1 MMVTLGFADGIQ
13 HTVGQIFQPVF
24 KFFAGILAF
33 FYSFV
38 PNYAIAIALL
48 TILIMGVLT
57 PLTVKSTKS
66 MIAMQRL
73 QPEIKKLQQKYKGAE
88 NRAQLNEEMMAL
100 YKVEGVNPAGGCL
113 PMFLQFP
120 FLIILYDIIRGLTNI
135 STTKIAVPSSCHLPM
150 LTSNVAPRYI
160 PNTSHMYCD
169 LVGSGGKM
177 MSFGIDLALK
187 PFSHHSSWIAAVPFF
202 ALVAIAVGLQYVQM
216 SQMSKRNSATQAN
229 NQMAKLQKFMPIIFA
244 YIYFL
249 IPAAVLI
256 YMIVSTLIRIATQ
269 DIIFRTGMVKPATA
283 TQTVIA
289 KTSTPDAGEAKKPAA
304 AGGGNGKQTK
314 PSGKPAEIEEAKPKA
329 NPATRSKDKRK
340 RKDR

>member
-1 MMVTLGFADGIQ
+1 MIIANSIT
-13 HTVGQIFQPVF
+13 HSVGQIFQPVF
-24 KFFAGILAF
+24 KLFADILAF
-33 FYSFV
+33 IYSIV
-38 PNYAIAIALL
+38 PNYAVAIAIL

-88 NRAQLNEEMMAL
+88 NRAQLNEEMMRL
-100 YKVEGVNPAGGCL
+100 YKEEGVSPAGGCL

-135 STTKIAVPSSCHLPM
+135 STTKIPVPAACHLPM
-150 LTSNVAPRYI
+150 QFTHVAPRYI
-160 PNTSHMYCD
+160 PNTSKMYCS
-169 LVGSGGKM
+169 LIGSGGKM

-187 PFSHHSSWIAAVPFF
+187 PFSHHSSWLAAVPYF
-202 ALVAIAVGLQYVQM
+202 ALVAIAVGLQYLQM
-216 SQMSKRNSATQAN
+216 SQMSKRNPATQAN
-229 NQMAKLQKFMPIIFA
+229 KQMATLQKFMPILFA

-256 YMIVSTLIRIATQ
+256 YMVVSSLIRIGTQ
-269 DIIFRTGMVKPATA
+269 DIIFRTGVVTPLTASTTAIPKTVSTVADAIEATA
-283 TQTVIA
+283 TENKVNQPA
-289 KTSTPDAGEAKKPAA
+289 KNVKP
-304 AGGGNGKQTK
+304 
-314 PSGKPAEIEEAKPKA
+314 EIETPKPQS
-329 NPATRSKDKRK
+329 NPATRSKNKRK

>member
-1 MMVTLGFADGIQ
+1 MILANSITHSI
-13 HTVGQIFQPVF
+13 GQIFQPVF
-24 KFFAGILAF
+24 KLFALILAF
-33 FYSFV
+33 IYSIV
-38 PNYAIAIALL
+38 PNYALAIAIL

-88 NRAQLNEEMMAL
+88 NRAQLNEEMMRL
-100 YKVEGVNPAGGCL
+100 YREEGVSPAGGCL

-135 STTKIAVPSSCHLPM
+135 SATKIAVSPACHLGIQY
-150 LTSNVAPRYI
+150 SHVAPRYI
-160 PNTSHMYCD
+160 PNTSKMYCN

-187 PFSHHSSWIAAVPFF
+187 PFSHHSSVWAAVPYFV
-202 ALVAIAVGLQYVQM
+202 LVALAVALQYFQM
-216 SQMSKRNSATQAN
+216 NQMNKRNPASQAN
-229 NQMAKLQKFMPIIFA
+229 KQMATLQKFMPILFA

-256 YMIVSTLIRIATQ
+256 YMIVSTLIRIGTQ
-269 DIIFRTGMVKPATA
+269 DIIFRTGMVAPAGG
-283 TQTVIA
+283 QSSLP
-289 KTSTPDAGEAKKPAA
+289 KSSSSKSSDEGTSTPEVGT
-304 AGGGNGKQTK
+304 GKQTAPSAQAAVPK
-314 PSGKPAEIEEAKPKA
+314 PSS
-329 NPATRSKDKRK
+329 NPSSRSKKKRK